1 MNSNILVK
9 LISNFDSFT
18 PTEQSLARYIM
29 DNKESIVDMSLS
41 TLSANSNVS
50 EATVMRLTKKL
61 DLSGY
66 SEFKLK
72 LSASLVSPHDF
83 KSIKDI
89 YSNDSPYEILNKI
102 TSSTCKALEFTNQ
115 IIDPSELEKAVNLI
129 NKIHKSNK
137 NIFIVA
143 LGASSIIAKD
153 LQTKFMR
160 LNINTIYYEDT
171 HLSLESIIGIQED
184 DLLIVLSTLGKSMH
198 AHHCMEIAK
207 DNNAS
212 IILITQYGNQSISN
226 KADIILNTA
235 NIENNLRLTSQTSR
249 ISQLIIIDTIFTSL
263 ALENDKIQDEVE
275 NTKNL
280 FRKYGYYCD

>member
-1 MNSNILVK
+1 MASNILIK

-18 PTEQSLARYIM
+18 PAEQNLAQYII
-29 DNKESIVDMSLS
+29 DNKESIVDMSLN
-41 TLSANSNVS
+41 TLSVNSNVS
-50 EATVMRLTKKL
+50 EATIIRLTKKL
-61 DLSGY
+61 GLSGY

-115 IIDPSELEKAVNLI
+115 IIDRPELEKAVSLI
-129 NKIHKSNK
+129 SKTHKANK

-143 LGASSIIAKD
+143 LGASGIIARD

-160 LNINTIYYEDT
+160 LGINTIYYEDM
-171 HLSLESIIGIQED
+171 HLSLESIIGIREN

-198 AHHCMEIAK
+198 AHHCMEIAR
-207 DNNAS
+207 NNDAS
-212 IILITQYGNQSISN
+212 IILITQYGNENIAA
-226 KADIILNTA
+226 ADIVLNTA
-235 NIENNLRLTSQTSR
+235 NIENNLRLTSQISR
-249 ISQLIIIDTIFTSL
+249 ISQLVIVDTIFTSL

-275 NTKNL
+275 NTKRL
-280 FRKYGYYCD
+280 FRKYQYYCD

>member
-1 MNSNILVK
+1 MDSNILIK

-18 PTEQSLARYIM
+18 PTEQNLAQYII
-29 DNKESIVDMSLS
+29 DNKESVVDMSLN
-41 TLSANSNVS
+41 TLSVNSNVS
-50 EATVMRLTKKL
+50 EATIIRLTRKL

-83 KSIKDI
+83 KSIRDI
-89 YSNDSPYEILNKI
+89 YENDSPYEILNKI

-115 IIDPSELEKAVNLI
+115 IIEPSELEKSVNLI
-129 NKIHKSNK
+129 SKIHKNNK

-143 LGASSIIAKD
+143 LGASNIIARD
-153 LQTKFMR
+153 LQIKFMR
-160 LNINTIYYEDT
+160 LNINTIYYEDM
-171 HLSLESIIGIQED
+171 HLSLESIIGIQKN

-207 DNNAS
+207 NNNAS
-212 IILITQYGNQSISN
+212 IMLITQYGNENIAN
-226 KADIILNTA
+226 KADIVLNTA

-275 NTKNL
+275 NTKRL
-280 FRKYGYYCD
+280 FKKYQYYCD

>member
-1 MNSNILVK
+1 MASNILIK

-18 PTEQSLARYIM
+18 PAEQNLAQYII
-29 DNKESIVDMSLS
+29 DNKESIVDMSLN
-41 TLSANSNVS
+41 TLSVNSNVS
-50 EATVMRLTKKL
+50 EATVIRLTKKL
-61 DLSGY
+61 GLSGY

-115 IIDPSELEKAVNLI
+115 IIDRPELEKAVSLI
-129 NKIHKSNK
+129 SKTHKANK

-143 LGASSIIAKD
+143 LGASGIIARD

-160 LNINTIYYEDT
+160 LGINTIYYEDM
-171 HLSLESIIGIQED
+171 HLSLESIIGIREN

-198 AHHCMEIAK
+198 AHHCMEIAR
-207 DNNAS
+207 NNDAS
-212 IILITQYGNQSISN
+212 IILITQYGNENIAA
-226 KADIILNTA
+226 ADIVLNTA
-235 NIENNLRLTSQTSR
+235 NIENNLRLTSQISR
-249 ISQLIIIDTIFTSL
+249 ISQLVIVDTIFTSL

-275 NTKNL
+275 NTKRL
-280 FRKYGYYCD
+280 FRKYQYYCD

>member
-1 MNSNILVK
+1 MENNILIK
-9 LISNFDSFT
+9 LISNFDSLT
-18 PTEQSLARYIM
+18 PTEQKLAQYII
-29 DNKESIVDMSLS
+29 DNKESIVDMSLKD
-41 TLSANSNVS
+41 LSIKSNVS
-50 EATVMRLTKKL
+50 EATIIRLTKKI

-66 SEFKLK
+66 SDFKLR
-72 LSASLVSPHDF
+72 LSASLVYPHDF

-89 YSNDSPYEILNKI
+89 YANDSPYEILNKI
-102 TSSTCKALEFTNQ
+102 TSSTCKALEYTNQ
-115 IIDPSELEKAVNLI
+115 IIDSLELEEAVTMI
-129 NKIHKSNK
+129 SKTHKSNN

-160 LNINTIYYEDT
+160 LNIDTIYYEDT
-171 HLSLESIIGIQED
+171 HLSLESIIGIKKD
-184 DLLIVLSTLGKSMH
+184 DLLIVLSTLGKSIH

-207 DNNAS
+207 NNNAK
-212 IILITQYGNQSISN
+212 IILITQYGNENIAN

-263 ALENDKIQDEVE
+263 ALENDKIQSEVE
-275 NTKNL
+275 NTRESFK
-280 FRKYGYYCD
+280 KYGYYYD